1 MEPMPRSTRS
11 RCARV
16 GAAAALVLLVSSG
29 RASSGPAANDPVF
42 TQGLQWGLERIGAP
56 QAWAAGRG
64 AGITIAVVD
73 SGIDLTHEDLAGK
86 IVAEV
91 SCIGAAGDAGRCK
104 GSAQDDNGHGTHVA
118 GIAAAV
124 TNNGRGIAGVAPD
137 AKLMAVRVLQNSCT
151 TSGCSA
157 TGTASDV
164 AAGIR
169 WATDHGANVINLSLG
184 GGTLENALGGCSFC
198 SAIDYAWSKGVIAV
212 VAAGNDSLLPA
223 GFGNEP
229 AVVVTATTRDN
240 TRASYSNASSGV
252 LGSTRWPV
260 AAPGGEGETNASD
273 CATGGTPKG
282 VLSTY
287 WISGHHNE
295 YACLAGTSMAAPHV
309 SGALALLLG
318 KGLKPQAA
326 IDRLIATA
334 KDLGDPGRDPAFGL
348 GLIDVGKAMGAPSAT
363 TTVTSSSSSTTATT
377 RAGQPTSTTTAG
389 ATSPSVA
396 GSPPATVPGQ
406 TSLSTAPPVTPLTR
420 PASHTEQAGGALI
433 AVAVGLVLI
442 SASATGGT
450 VWRRASRGGA
460 AGPPRRQAGL
470 SRLEATYRGAWRTSS
485 STA

>member
-1 MEPMPRSTRS
+1 MVRMPRSHLS
-11 RCARV
+11 RFARI
-16 GAAAALVLLVSSG
+16 GAAVGLALFVSTTQASG
-29 RASSGPAANDPVF
+29 GPAANDPVF

-56 QAWAAGRG
+56 QAWAVGRG

-73 SGIDLTHEDLAGK
+73 SGIDLTHEDLASK
-86 IVAEV
+86 IVAQV
-91 SCIGAAGDAGRCK
+91 SCVGAAGDPGKCK

-157 TGTASDV
+157 TGTAADV

-169 WATDHGANVINLSLG
+169 WATDHGANIINLSLG

-212 VAAGNDSLLPA
+212 IAAGNDSLLPA

-229 AVVVTATTRDN
+229 AIVVTATTRDN
-240 TRASYSNASSGV
+240 TRASYSNATSGI
-252 LGSTRWPV
+252 LGSTRWPL
-260 AAPGGEGETNASD
+260 AAPGGEGETTPSD

-282 VLSTY
+282 ILSTY

-309 SGALALLLG
+309 SGAMALLLG
-318 KGLKPQAA
+318 TGLKPQAA

-334 KDLGDPGRDPAFGL
+334 KDLGAPGRDPDFGF
-348 GLIDVGKAMGAPSAT
+348 GLIDVSKAMGSPAT
-363 TTVTSSSSSTTATT
+363 TTTTAAAGSSSTTATAQ
-377 RAGQPTSTTTAG
+377 AGQATSTTAHPFTTLPP
-389 ATSPSVA
+389 TSPGTVSA
-396 GSPPATVPGQ
+396 GTSPTTVPI
-406 TSLSTAPPVTPLTR
+406 TPLTQ
-420 PASHTEQAGGALI
+420 PAAHTKQAGSALI
-433 AVAVGLVLI
+433 ALAVGLLLI
-442 SASATGGT
+442 SASATGGIA
-450 VWRRASRGGA
+450 WRRLTA
-460 AGPPRRQAGL
+460 APPPPPGRHT
-470 SRLEATYRGAWRTSS
+470 ATR
-485 STA
+485 